1 MRLRYSLANCAVL
14 LVFLFLS
21 QGAKA
26 QNNAACAAN
35 SKTVWSAN
43 VGAETPDQAKQ
54 ANAFLPNEVWICQG
68 DSITWTFVPRNE
80 IHTVTFLSQS
90 GEPTAP
96 ALILAVTDKPPKPV
110 AVPPNF
116 TDTLVFTAPT
126 FAEAVRPPATPPA
139 GPPTGGCGLP
149 TPITPSPATVQG
161 ATTTCVTSAPSADHA
176 TYTVKFGTAGNYK
189 LVCLVHAN
197 MNGTVHVLGSG
208 AALPFT
214 QAQYEK
220 QGREQAEDILSDAFN
235 AIDWIKDFFHSS
247 FDRVTMAGEL
257 TATAGGRHYLALVR
271 FFPGTLY
278 IDAGDTVEFTNAD
291 PEEPHTVSF
300 GDELCSGGCPMVP
313 LNVKTDADGALDG
326 TIKTTTDNLN
336 SGFLQAA
343 PEDGVGRAQSPL
355 GTTRIRVTFPN
366 PGTYDYFCA
375 LHDVDGM
382 KGKVVVS
389 AGKHDNDRF

>member
-1 MRLRYSLANCAVL
+1 MRLRYTLAHCVAL
-14 LVFLFLS
+14 MVFVFLS

-26 QNNAACAAN
+26 QNKSACAAN
-35 SKTVWSAN
+35 SDTVWNAN

-90 GEPTAP
+90 GEPTKP
-96 ALILAVTDKPPKPV
+96 SLILDVTDAPPKPV

-126 FAEAVRPPATPPA
+126 FAEQVRPPATPPA
-139 GPPTGGCGLP
+139 GPPNGGCGEP

-161 ATTTCVTSAPSADHA
+161 ATTTCVTSAPSADGA

-189 LVCLVHAN
+189 LVCLVHTN
-197 MNGTVHVLGSG
+197 MNGSVHVLGAG
-208 AALPFT
+208 AALPFS
-214 QAQYEK
+214 QAQYNK

-247 FDRVTMAGEL
+247 FDRVAMTGVL
-257 TATAGGRHYLALVR
+257 TATGGGRHYLAVVR

-300 GDELCSGGCPMVP
+300 GDELCGGGCPMVP
-313 LNVKTDADGALDG
+313 LNVTTDADGALDG
-326 TIKTTTDNLN
+326 TIKTKTDSLN
-336 SGFLQAA
+336 TGFLQAA
-343 PEDGVGRAQSPL
+343 PEDAVGRAQAPV
-355 GTTRIRVTFPN
+355 GTTRVRITFPN

-389 AGKHDNDRF
+389 AGKHDEDRF